1 MIGGAR
7 MTPGAA
13 LLAGMAALRS
23 GAGRLT
29 LAVAESVAVHL
40 AVALPEAG
48 VLRLPE
54 TASGTVR
61 GSSAAAVLAA
71 PVEAADAV
79 LIGPGLDDKDEAT
92 ALLRGL
98 LKLPAGKQPPAIIL
112 DAFALGSLPELAG
125 ELGPWE
131 GRLIL
136 TPNVTEA
143 GILLGHDAGQ
153 LVRDV
158 PELAEKYGA
167 VVSCQGVI
175 APAGRLPAG
184 LRRRGCRRTNRGT
197 GASLWEIT
205 TGHSGLGT
213 SGSGDVLSGTIAGL
227 RARGTTD
234 AQAACWGTHLH
245 AAAGDRLAEPAGRS
259 RLPRPRTHG
268 GTAAADDGARILTRP
283 GPGSAA
289 PAAAFLQDFL
299 EQVRAV
305 GDDPVHPEVQQP
317 VHLRG
322 VVDGPDMDLQPVPV
336 GAPDEAGGHHGHG
349 LGSGREPA
357 GRRRRGAHDRR

>member
-1 MIGGAR
+1 MSTRGKADPGSGREPVRPEPVTPTLLRDWPLPGGGSGKDDRGSVLVIGGAR

-13 LLAGMAALRS
+13 LLAGTAALRS

-29 LAVAESVAVHL
+29 LAVAESVAVQL

-61 GSSAAAVLAA
+61 GSAAAAVLAA

-153 LVRDV
+153 LLKDV

-175 APAGRLPAG
+175 AGSAGAAG
-184 LRRRGCRRTNRGT
+184 KSAGKSAGT
-197 GASLWEIT
+197 SAGKAAGGANSGAGASLWEIT

-227 RARGTTD
+227 RARGCTD

-245 AAAGDRLAEPAGRS
+245 ASAGDRLAS
-259 RLPRPRTHG
+259 RLG
-268 GTAAADDGARILTRP
+268 
-283 GPGSAA
+283 
-289 PAAAFLQDFL
+289 
-299 EQVRAV
+299 
-305 GDDPVHPEVQQP
+305 
-317 VHLRG
+317 
-322 VVDGPDMDLQPVPV
+322 
-336 GAPDEAGGHHGHG
+336 G
-349 LGSGREPA
+349 LGYLARELTEELPPLMMEL
-357 GRRRRGAHDRR
+357 GS

>member
-1 MIGGAR
+1 MSTRSKAAPGPGQGPVRPEPVTPTFLRDWPLPGGGSGKDDRGSVLVIGGAR

-13 LLAGMAALRS
+13 LLAGVAALRS

-54 TASGTVR
+54 TASGTVK

-71 PVEAADAV
+71 PVEAADAI

-125 ELGPWE
+125 ELGPWA

-143 GILLGHDAGQ
+143 GILLGRDAGQ

-175 APAGRLPAG
+175 ARPGGAGGKAAG
-184 LRRRGCRRTNRGT
+184 GAGS
-197 GASLWEIT
+197 GADASLWEIT

-227 RARGTTD
+227 RARGASD
-234 AQAACWGTHLH
+234 GQAACWGTHLH
-245 AAAGDRLAEPAGRS
+245 ASAGDRLAS
-259 RLPRPRTHG
+259 RLG
-268 GTAAADDGARILTRP
+268 
-283 GPGSAA
+283 
-289 PAAAFLQDFL
+289 
-299 EQVRAV
+299 
-305 GDDPVHPEVQQP
+305 
-317 VHLRG
+317 
-322 VVDGPDMDLQPVPV
+322 
-336 GAPDEAGGHHGHG
+336 G
-349 LGSGREPA
+349 LGYLARELTEELPPLMMEL
-357 GRRRRGAHDRR
+357 GS

>member
-1 MIGGAR
+1 MSTRDNVLSGDLREPARPEAVTPTLLRAWPLPGGGSGKDDRGSVLVIGGAR
-7 MTPGAA
+7 ITPGAA
-13 LLAGMAALRS
+13 LLAGVAALRS

-29 LAVAESVAVHL
+29 LAVAESTAVHL

-48 VLRLPE
+48 VLALPE
-54 TASGTVR
+54 TPSGSVK
-61 GSSAAAVLAA
+61 GAAAADVVASA
-71 PVEAADAV
+71 VESADAV
-79 LIGPGLDDKDEAT
+79 LVGPGLDDKDEAT

-98 LKLPAGKQPPAIIL
+98 LKMPAGNKPPAIIL

-125 ELGPWE
+125 ELGPWA

-143 GILLGHDAGQ
+143 GILLGHDAGE
-153 LVRDV
+153 LARDV

-175 APAGRLPAG
+175 ARPGGEPGAAAADSAADSRRPAGR
-184 LRRRGCRRTNRGT
+184 RDR
-197 GASLWEIT
+197 ASLWEIT

-245 AAAGDRLAEPAGRS
+245 ASAGDRLAS
-259 RLPRPRTHG
+259 RLG
-268 GTAAADDGARILTRP
+268 SLGYLARELTEELP
-283 GPGSAA
+283 P
-289 PAAAFLQDFL
+289 LMM
-299 EQVRAV
+299 E
-305 GDDPVHPEVQQP
+305 
-317 VHLRG
+317 
-322 VVDGPDMDLQPVPV
+322 
-336 GAPDEAGGHHGHG
+336 
-349 LGSGREPA
+349 LGS
-357 GRRRRGAHDRR
+357 

>member
-1 MIGGAR
+1 MSTHAKAAPGSGRGPARPELVTPTLLRAWPLPGGGSGKDDRGSVLVIGGAR

-13 LLAGMAALRS
+13 LLAGVAALRS

-54 TASGTVR
+54 TASGTVK

-98 LKLPAGKQPPAIIL
+98 LKVPAGKQPPAIIL

-125 ELGPWE
+125 ELGPWA

-143 GILLGHDAGQ
+143 GILLGHDAGE
-153 LVRDV
+153 LARDV

-175 APAGRLPAG
+175 ARPVGRRPGG
-184 LRRRGCRRTNRGT
+184 LRRHGRDSRPMMRLATEPGPRYGRSPPDTAAWARRAPAMCCPGPLPGCGRGEPRTRRPPAGEPICMRPPATGSPAGWAVSATSPANSRRNCRR
-197 GASLWEIT
+197 
-205 TGHSGLGT
+205 
-213 SGSGDVLSGTIAGL
+213 
-227 RARGTTD
+227 
-234 AQAACWGTHLH
+234 
-245 AAAGDRLAEPAGRS
+245 
-259 RLPRPRTHG
+259 
-268 GTAAADDGARILTRP
+268 
-283 GPGSAA
+283 
-289 PAAAFLQDFL
+289 
-299 EQVRAV
+299 
-305 GDDPVHPEVQQP
+305 
-317 VHLRG
+317 
-322 VVDGPDMDLQPVPV
+322 
-336 GAPDEAGGHHGHG
+336 
-349 LGSGREPA
+349 
-357 GRRRRGAHDRR
+357 

>member
-1 MIGGAR
+1 LRDWPLPGGGSGKDDRGSVLVIGGAR

-13 LLAGMAALRS
+13 LLAGVAALRS

-54 TASGTVR
+54 SASGTVR
-61 GSSAAAVLAA
+61 GSAAAAVLAA

-112 DAFALGSLPELAG
+112 DAFALGSLPEMAG
-125 ELGPWE
+125 ELGPWAD
-131 GRLIL
+131 RLIL

-143 GILLGHDAGQ
+143 GILLGHDAGE
-153 LVRDV
+153 LARDV

-175 APAGRLPAG
+175 ARPGG
-184 LRRRGCRRTNRGT
+184 RRGQTDSEAGGAQGGT

-234 AQAACWGTHLH
+234 AQATCWGTHLH
-245 AAAGDRLAEPAGRS
+245 ASAGDRLAS
-259 RLPRPRTHG
+259 RLG
-268 GTAAADDGARILTRP
+268 SLGYLARELTEEL
-283 GPGSAA
+283 
-289 PAAAFLQDFL
+289 PALMM
-299 EQVRAV
+299 E
-305 GDDPVHPEVQQP
+305 
-317 VHLRG
+317 
-322 VVDGPDMDLQPVPV
+322 
-336 GAPDEAGGHHGHG
+336 
-349 LGSGREPA
+349 LGS
-357 GRRRRGAHDRR
+357 

>member
-1 MIGGAR
+1 MLRDWPLPGGGSGKDDRGSVLVIGGAR
-7 MTPGAA
+7 MTPGAV
-13 LLAGMAALRS
+13 LLAGVAALRS

-29 LAVAESVAVHL
+29 LAVAESVAVAL

-54 TASGTVR
+54 TASGTVK
-61 GSSAAAVLAA
+61 GSSAAAVLAG

-98 LKLPAGKQPPAIIL
+98 LKVPAGKQPPAIIL
-112 DAFALGSLPELAG
+112 DAFALGSLPELGG
-125 ELGPWE
+125 ELGPWA

-143 GILLGHDAGQ
+143 GILLGHDAGR
-153 LVRDV
+153 LARVV
-158 PELAEKYGA
+158 PEIAEKYGA

-175 APAGRLPAG
+175 AQPSGAGGGDGGRA
-184 LRRRGCRRTNRGT
+184 RT
-197 GASLWEIT
+197 GAGGRSGGGAGAGLWEIT

-245 AAAGDRLAEPAGRS
+245 AAAGDRLAS
-259 RLPRPRTHG
+259 RLG
-268 GTAAADDGARILTRP
+268 
-283 GPGSAA
+283 
-289 PAAAFLQDFL
+289 
-299 EQVRAV
+299 
-305 GDDPVHPEVQQP
+305 
-317 VHLRG
+317 
-322 VVDGPDMDLQPVPV
+322 
-336 GAPDEAGGHHGHG
+336 G
-349 LGSGREPA
+349 LGYLARELTEELPPLMMEL
-357 GRRRRGAHDRR
+357 GS

>member
-1 MIGGAR
+1 MSTHAKAAPGSGRGPARSELVTPTLLRAWPLPGGGSGKDDRGSVLVIGGAR
-7 MTPGAA
+7 MTPGAV
-13 LLAGMAALRS
+13 LLAGVAALRS

-54 TASGTVR
+54 TASGTVK

-98 LKLPAGKQPPAIIL
+98 LKVPAGKQPPAIIL
-112 DAFALGSLPELAG
+112 DAFALGSLPELAD
-125 ELGPWE
+125 ELGPWA

-143 GILLGHDAGQ
+143 GILLGHDAGD
-153 LVRDV
+153 LARDV

-175 APAGRLPAG
+175 ARPAGSDGGADSG
-184 LRRRGCRRTNRGT
+184 GGGT

-245 AAAGDRLAEPAGRS
+245 AAAGDRLAS
-259 RLPRPRTHG
+259 RLG
-268 GTAAADDGARILTRP
+268 
-283 GPGSAA
+283 
-289 PAAAFLQDFL
+289 
-299 EQVRAV
+299 
-305 GDDPVHPEVQQP
+305 
-317 VHLRG
+317 
-322 VVDGPDMDLQPVPV
+322 
-336 GAPDEAGGHHGHG
+336 G
-349 LGSGREPA
+349 LGYLARELTEELPPLMMEL
-357 GRRRRGAHDRR
+357 GS

>member
-1 MIGGAR
+1 MSTPAKAARGSGKARPEPVTPTLLRAWPLPGGGSGKDDRGSVLVIGGAR

-13 LLAGMAALRS
+13 LLAGVAALRS

-29 LAVAESVAVHL
+29 LAVAESVAVPL

-54 TASGTVR
+54 TASGTVK

-71 PVEAADAV
+71 PVESADAV

-98 LKLPAGKQPPAIIL
+98 LKVPTGKQPPAIIL

-125 ELGPWE
+125 ELDPWA

-143 GILLGHDAGQ
+143 GILLGHDVGH
-153 LVRDV
+153 LTRDV
-158 PELAEKYGA
+158 AELAEKYGA

-175 APAGRLPAG
+175 ARPVGAGGAAG
-184 LRRRGCRRTNRGT
+184 GAEDGGAR
-197 GASLWEIT
+197 ASLWEIT

-227 RARGTTD
+227 RARGTSD

-245 AAAGDRLAEPAGRS
+245 AAAGDRLAS
-259 RLPRPRTHG
+259 RLG
-268 GTAAADDGARILTRP
+268 
-283 GPGSAA
+283 
-289 PAAAFLQDFL
+289 
-299 EQVRAV
+299 
-305 GDDPVHPEVQQP
+305 
-317 VHLRG
+317 
-322 VVDGPDMDLQPVPV
+322 
-336 GAPDEAGGHHGHG
+336 G
-349 LGSGREPA
+349 LGYLARELTDELPPLMMEL
-357 GRRRRGAHDRR
+357 GS